1 MRKIIILAL
10 LSALILSLCACQ
22 KQNTLIIN
30 NTSNTSNTTNSII
43 FDVDDTYET
52 SSANSDSSSSSPSSS
67 ESNSQTDSKSNST
80 KTEVSSKNTSPKN
93 TSPKSTSSK
102 QQTSSKSI
110 VSNQST
116 SSSEVSSATD
126 TDSETDVTPVEVESQ
141 PTGFENE
148 ISGSWSAQRITDA
161 NGNEISGEELYGS
174 SYRIYGGTIQ
184 FNDNGTFS
192 LRMGVSSD
200 DTSSQGTFTYEG
212 ENEIQLHFYDDSTS
226 KCYIEN
232 NAGDNTITMPFV
244 IFGDTFTVSFTM
256 D

>member
-1 MRKIIILAL
+1 MKPAVPIPTLQAVHQAVRKAILKPIQRATQPKQKFRQRILRQKTLRQKVL
-10 LSALILSLCACQ
+10 L
-22 KQNTLIIN
+22 QN
-30 NTSNTSNTTNSII
+30 
-43 FDVDDTYET
+43 
-52 SSANSDSSSSSPSSS
+52 
-67 ESNSQTDSKSNST
+67 
-80 KTEVSSKNTSPKN
+80 
-93 TSPKSTSSK
+93 SK
-102 QQTSSKSI
+102 QAQKVLSQIRVQAHQKFLL
-110 VSNQST
+110 
-116 SSSEVSSATD
+116 
-126 TDSETDVTPVEVESQ
+126 Q

-148 ISGSWSAQRITDA
+148 ISGNWSAQRITDA

-232 NAGDNTITMPFV
+232 NAGVNTITMPFV